1 MKKYETFLE
10 MVKERNNDE
19 FADVVDILF
28 RYNHLKL
35 KNQELQR
42 KQQEYTEQY
51 EKISRELAE
60 EKNKR

>member
-1 MKKYETFLE
+1 MKKYESFLE
-10 MVKERNNDE
+10 HVKDANQDE
-19 FADVVDILF
+19 FADVIDILS
-28 RYNHLKL
+28 RHQQLKA
-35 KNQELQR
+35 KNLELQQ